1 MGAEIRLGGLV
12 KRWAIFFA
20 KNVDALVPLLL
31 GVAVSVL
38 GLLDIVTQHI
48 VDSSILLAL
57 AVLSFAM
64 LRDRLIKD
72 SADEALQQKSAE
84 TLGALSELRADMRP
98 LANLGQF
105 MTSMEATVEGLTTVS
120 TLKGASRSQAFED
133 ARKHT
138 DRWMFKGG
146 TGTYTRAVTLP
157 ECVRSARQERRN
169 LLVRLEIIDP
179 TDESLCEKYIRYRT
193 SLSSEPDGTGEI
205 WTTDRA
211 RKESFATL
219 LAALW
224 YRQNFQLLDIAIGLS
239 SNMSTFRFDLSS
251 SCIIITQDDPEFPAV
266 RIANESP
273 LYDGFATELST
284 SLSQARQVPLGQSA
298 IRFSKNPTPGEAR
311 QFFTEIGVQ
320 LPGSYGDQDL
330 QQIID
335 KAIRARNPYS

>member
-1 MGAEIRLGGLV
+1 M
-12 KRWAIFFA
+12 KRWIIFFV

-31 GVAVSVL
+31 GIAVSVL

-48 VDSSILLAL
+48 VDNSILLAL
-57 AVLSFAM
+57 AVLSFAL
-64 LRDRLIKD
+64 LRDRWIKD
-72 SADEALQQKSAE
+72 STDEVLQQTSAK
-84 TLGALSELRADMRP
+84 TLGQLGALGVGMQP
-98 LANLGQF
+98 LAKLDQF
-105 MTSMEATVEGLTTVS
+105 MTSMEATVDGLTTVS

-169 LLVRLEIIDP
+169 LLVRLEVIDP
-179 TDESLCEKYIRYRT
+179 TDESLCEKYINYRT

-224 YRQNFQLLDIAIGLS
+224 YRQRFQLLDIVIGLS

-266 RIANESP
+266 RIASESP
-273 LYDGFATELST
+273 LYDGFATELSI
-284 SLSQARQVPLGQSA
+284 SLSQAKQVPLSQSA
-298 IRFSKNPTPGEAR
+298 VRLSEDPNPREAR
-311 QFFTEIGVQ
+311 QFFTEIGIP
-320 LPGSYGDQDL
+320 LPGSYNDQDL

-335 KAIRARNPYS
+335 KAIHAKNPYG